1 MELVLGIVI
10 VAFVAV
16 VTTDTVQYRRYHQS
30 KNR

>member
-1 MELVLGIVI
+1 MEFLLGFAI

-16 VTTDTVQYRRYHQS
+16 VTTDTFQKRRQDRN